1 MIDRIKEG
9 SSNVYSYHKHKL
21 MIIRIGLSPDATTI
35 ALVDIRNEIM
45 ISNILAAFLSVKMQI
60 WERLN
65 V

>member
-9 SSNVYSYHKHKL
+9 SSNVYSYHNLK
-21 MIIRIGLSPDATTI
+21 IIKIGLSPDVTTI
-35 ALVDIRNEIM
+35 ALVDIWNEIM